1 MQKFIREERLKSA
14 KCTRAKCQSTN
25 VRAKLK
31 QRAQTPYSRSSTI
44 GAAAEDDD
52 AADGLA
58 LVLALDDE
66 RGSGGDDE
74 NERAGARDGGDDE
87 EEGEEEEDEEEDADD
102 VDAIGGG
109 CSDMAA
115 RYCSRSSAAL
125 MRGVYPVRFMCT
137 TCAVTVFLGFSD
149 RASLRLSVPMTGRA
163 EPSRAE
169 ADVEDDD
176 DSDANEA
183 KPRDE

>member
-1 MQKFIREERLKSA
+1 VKMYM
-14 KCTRAKCQSTN
+14 CQGKVSTK
-25 VRAKLK
+25 VR
-31 QRAQTPYSRSSTI
+31 QTPYSRSSRI
-44 GAAAEDDD
+44 DAAAESEIV
-52 AADGLA
+52 ADGLE
-58 LVLALDDE
+58 LVPPLEDE

-87 EEGEEEEDEEEDADD
+87 EEDADEEDADD
-102 VDAIGGG
+102 ADAVGGG
-109 CSDMAA
+109 CNDMAA
-115 RYCSRSSAAL
+115 RYCSRNSAAL

-183 KPRDE
+183 EPRDEGAAMAG